1 MERRRYSIQSGSRRG
16 EALGVLV
23 EKSFVQLLIG
33 ITDIVI

>member
-1 MERRRYSIQSGSRRG
+1 MEQRRYNTQNDSRRG
-16 EALGVLV
+16 EVLGVLV

>member
-1 MERRRYSIQSGSRRG
+1 MEQRRYNTQNDSRRG